1 MRYGLAHLFAF
12 MVGLCL
18 LLVTPAIGQE
28 FPYQAPKAPE
38 FDSSGKYVTPG
49 ARGISANNQQSRPV
63 RRTAARPDPK
73 PQPRSQPRPISSTP
87 PRGMYAS
94 NNVPASPQPR
104 ATAVS
109 NRAPQPVQPQVQR
122 KPDCSEYP
130 MRIANAKT
138 KAEMQQIARYYLG
151 CLVNNGWPQESARQQ
166 VITTIQGVYGR

>member
-38 FDSSGKYVTPG
+38 FDSRGNYVAPG
-49 ARGISANNQQSRPV
+49 AGRVSANNRQSRPV
-63 RRTAARPDPK
+63 TRTAARPN
-73 PQPRSQPRPISSTP
+73 PQPQSQPRPISSNP

-94 NNVPASPQPR
+94 NNIPANPQPR
-104 ATAVS
+104 AAAVS

-130 MRIANAKT
+130 MRIANAKSKT
-138 KAEMQQIARYYLG
+138 EMQQIARFYLG
-151 CLVNNGWPQESARQQ
+151 CLVKNGWPQESARQQ